1 MIQFFGWRCRRP
13 ICLQSCAKADNHG
26 LTGTARCNKCRSG
39 LARDAPRGRRSVSWA
54 LKISRQALREA
65 PRGRRSEAREK
76 LGDLEAN
83 EMYGFVPA
91 LVLGGS
97 ATLDGLQRLDA
108 EVHLILLSQM
118 ADLQP
123 YELDEEQEEND

>member
-1 MIQFFGWRCRRP
+1 M
-13 ICLQSCAKADNHG
+13 
-26 LTGTARCNKCRSG
+26 
-39 LARDAPRGRRSVSWA
+39 
-54 LKISRQALREA
+54 KISRQALREA

>member
-1 MIQFFGWRCRRP
+1 MWAMTENI
-13 ICLQSCAKADNHG
+13 G
-26 LTGTARCNKCRSG
+26 LG
-39 LARDAPRGRRSVSWA
+39 LFD
-54 LKISRQALREA
+54 
-65 PRGRRSEAREK
+65 EARET

-97 ATLDGLQRLDA
+97 ATLDRLQRLDA

-118 ADLQP
+118 AELEP
-123 YELDEEQEEND
+123 YELDDEEEENE

>member
-1 MIQFFGWRCRRP
+1 
-13 ICLQSCAKADNHG
+13 
-26 LTGTARCNKCRSG
+26 
-39 LARDAPRGRRSVSWA
+39 
-54 LKISRQALREA
+54 
-65 PRGRRSEAREK
+65 
-76 LGDLEAN
+76 
-83 EMYGFVPA
+83 MYSFVPA

-123 YELDEEQEEND
+123 YELDEEQEENE